1 MGRVN
6 DDPAAG
12 PDPFDSDP
20 SRQRA
25 VETRPFPG
33 PTVAG
38 GVLGSI
44 FFPVISLI
52 AALMLMGREA
62 NPVRREALRRWA
74 ILSGGLIA
82 AQVMLVLIAFASV
95 ASVFNN
101 PDFDRNKEC
110 NGGPV
115 MGASGF
121 EDENGDVVFPCNNGG
136 AVTLNFSETGGDGVR
151 RRVS

>member
-1 MGRVN
+1 MN

-12 PDPFDSDP
+12 PPTFDPDP
-20 SRQRA
+20 PA
-25 VETRPFPG
+25 HEPFPG

-52 AALMLMGREA
+52 AALILMGREA
-62 NPVRREALRRWA
+62 NPIRRETLRRWA
-74 ILSGGLIA
+74 LLSGGLIA
-82 AQVMLVLIAFASV
+82 AQVAARHHRTRHRL
-95 ASVFNN
+95 SVFNG
-101 PDFDRNKEC
+101 PEFDRNKEC

-115 MGASGF
+115 MGASGV

-136 AVTLNFSETGGDGVR
+136 AVTLNFSETGGDGLEDE
-151 RRVS
+151 